1 KLVMK
6 GSFNTKAFKTTMAKT
21 WKIKGELE
29 IKDVKRNLL
38 TFRFQRQNNMVMI
51 LEHGPWNF
59 DWKFLVLHKL
69 SPDKTPRD
77 ISLTKCPFWIR
88 VNDVTLSYQNVEMA

>member
-1 KLVMK
+1 
-6 GSFNTKAFKTTMAKT
+6 MAKT

-88 VNDVTLSYQNVEMA
+88 MNGSEMEKEEREETPFQGEDESRRSSPP